1 LNVNAVTT
9 PPHPDAPFDSF
20 SFSAV
25 PGGNLLCLLSKGPGC
40 SSDTIV
46 IPVVDHSS
54 QLDLRGKTIQ
64 IVMTRDH
71 SLQPALLQKLTE
83 LWKASG
89 TVWSG
94 AVESSPLTFR
104 IQDEPFVKNCWTSS
118 SKN

>member
-1 LNVNAVTT
+1 MPACEG
-9 PPHPDAPFDSF
+9 A
-20 SFSAV
+20 
-25 PGGNLLCLLSKGPGC
+25 GC
-40 SSDTIV
+40 TSDTIL

-71 SLQPALLQKLTE
+71 PLQPALLQKLTE

-94 AVESSPLTFR
+94 AVESAPLTFR
-104 IQDEPFVKNCWTSS
+104 IPDEPFVKNCWPSS